1 MAIQLKLDYSKKLG
15 LPQYSSHQFSVSLT
29 SEVNDVA
36 QIHAEVER
44 IYHVLQDA
52 VDAQI
57 VNPGYMP
64 GGAVAETPVR
74 AKVTDTPP
82 AANDSEVWKCSDA
95 QKNLILDLVVRNH
108 LDKGAV
114 DNLAKERFG
123 LGVKQLNK
131 LQASGLI
138 DELMGLNGGGDA
150 KPRFDTGVRSAPRRT
165 NGHAY
170 GDRRAA

>member
-36 QIHAEVER
+36 QIPGEVER

-57 VNPGYMP
+57 VAPGFVP
-64 GGAVAETPVR
+64 GGDA
-74 AKVTDTPP
+74 P
-82 AANDSEVWKCSDA
+82 ATVKPHAASGGESAGDVWQCSPA
-95 QKNLILDLVVRNH
+95 QKNLIIDLVEQRG
-108 LDKGAV
+108 LEKAAV
-114 DNLAKERFG
+114 DDLAKERFG
-123 LGVKQLNK
+123 VGVKRLNK

-138 DELMGLNGGGDA
+138 DELMGAGAEA
-150 KPRFDTGVRSAPRRT
+150 KPRFTGNRSAPRRV
-165 NGHAY
+165 NGNAY
-170 GDRRAA
+170 GGRRVS

>member
-57 VNPGYMP
+57 VNPGYTP
-64 GGAVAETPVR
+64 GNAVAESPVR
-74 AKVTDTPP
+74 SKDTGTPP
-82 AANDSEVWKCSDA
+82 AANDSEIWKCSEA

-108 LDKGAV
+108 LEKNAV
-114 DNLAKERFG
+114 EELAKERFG

-138 DELMGLNGGGDA
+138 DELMGLPVEGDA
-150 KPRFDTGVRSAPRRT
+150 KPRFGTRGAPRRT